1 MCKCVQV
8 FLLVKWRWKF
18 LEKLP
23 NPSSECFNS
32 WPQKHQSKTLLSPKR
47 RQLKTLNFCKIWV
60 FTQVSYI
67 WHDLSSFSHGRS
79 QLQSM
84 YHEVHFPRHE
94 YCPSRSNCASYWSSL
109 MSSGKNKSNS
119 SGAQEH
125 KGPLD
130 RQASNTSI
138 WQWQQQLLYIP
149 TSQSSGEPH
158 LQKSVP
164 RFFPVP

>member
-1 MCKCVQV
+1 MAGHSYNQCTTRYIFPGMNTAPVEVTVQV
-8 FLLVKWRWKF
+8 TDHL
-18 LEKLP
+18 
-23 NPSSECFNS
+23 S
-32 WPQKHQSKTLLSPKR
+32 W
-47 RQLKTLNFCKIWV
+47 
-60 FTQVSYI
+60 
-67 WHDLSSFSHGRS
+67 
-79 QLQSM
+79 
-84 YHEVHFPRHE
+84 
-94 YCPSRSNCASYWSSL
+94 AA
-109 MSSGKNKSNS
+109 GKNKSNS

-164 RFFPVP
+164 RFFPIP